1 MIKTVLAQ
9 NISISGMPIKGPL
22 DSSYT
27 NIASI
32 INNVVPFIMAL
43 AGIILFFVL
52 MWGGFDYVTS
62 QGAPEKLKTA
72 NAKITAGVIGF
83 TLLALSFLITRIV
96 SYVFFGSGQ
105 SIFGN

>member
-9 NISISGMPIKGPL
+9 AISISGMQINGPL

-27 NIASI
+27 NISSI
-32 INNVVPFIMAL
+32 INNVVPFIMIL
-43 AGIILFFVL
+43 AGIILFLVL

-83 TLLALSFLITRIV
+83 VLLALSFVITRILA
-96 SYVFFGSGQ
+96 Y
-105 SIFGN
+105 IFGVGEGII

>member
-1 MIKTVLAQ
+1 MIKTVFAQ
-9 NISISGMPIKGPL
+9 NINISGMPIKGPL
-22 DSSYT
+22 DSSFT

-32 INNVVPFIMAL
+32 VNNVVPFVMAL
-43 AGIILFFVL
+43 AGIILFLVL

-83 TLLALSFLITRIV
+83 VLLVLSFLITRV
-96 SYVFFGSGQ
+96 LA
-105 SIFGN
+105 SIFGVGQGVL

>member
-1 MIKTVLAQ
+1 MISVILAQ
-9 NISISGMPIKGPL
+9 TVNVNGINIVGPL

-27 NIASI
+27 DIASI
-32 INNVVPFIMAL
+32 INNVIPFVISI

-62 QGAPEKLKTA
+62 QGAPEKLKSA

-83 TLLALSFLITRIV
+83 VLLVLSFLITRV
-96 SYVFFGSGQ
+96 LSY
-105 SIFGN
+105 IFGVGEGII

>member
-9 NISISGMPIKGPL
+9 NVSIGGVSIKGPL
-22 DSSYT
+22 VGYT
-27 NIASI
+27 NIADI

-52 MWGGFDYVTS
+52 MWGGLDYVTS

-83 TLLALSFLITRIV
+83 VLLVLSFLITRILA
-96 SYVFFGSGQ
+96 Y
-105 SIFGN
+105 IFGIGQGII

>member
-1 MIKTVLAQ
+1 MIHDVYAQ
-9 NISISGMPIKGPL
+9 EIKLNGMSLQGPL
-22 DSSYT
+22 VGYNTIGD
-27 NIASI
+27 IV
-32 INNVVPFIMAL
+32 NNVVPFIITL

-83 TLLALSFLITRIV
+83 VLLVLSFLITRV
-96 SYVFFGSGQ
+96 LSY
-105 SIFGN
+105 IFGVGQGIL

>member
-1 MIKTVLAQ
+1 MIKDVLAQ
-9 NISISGMPIKGPL
+9 EIKVNGIAIKGPL
-22 DSSYT
+22 EGYN
-27 NIASI
+27 NIADI
-32 INNVVPFIMAL
+32 INNVVPFIMSM

-83 TLLALSFLITRIV
+83 VLLVLSFLITRV
-96 SYVFFGSGQ
+96 LSYVFGIGQ
-105 SIFGN
+105 GII

>member
-1 MIKTVLAQ
+1 MIKTVFAQ
-9 NISISGMPIKGPL
+9 NISISGIPIQGPL

-32 INNVVPFIMAL
+32 INNVVPFVMTL

-83 TLLALSFLITRIV
+83 VLLVISFLITRV
-96 SYVFFGSGQ
+96 LSYMFGIGQ
-105 SIFGN
+105 GII